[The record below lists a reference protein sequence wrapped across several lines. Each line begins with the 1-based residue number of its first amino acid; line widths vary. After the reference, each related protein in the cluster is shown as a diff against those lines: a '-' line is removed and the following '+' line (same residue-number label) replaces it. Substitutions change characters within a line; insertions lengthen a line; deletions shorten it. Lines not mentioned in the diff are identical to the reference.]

1 MKYFSAAIFVL
12 CLTVLTHSQEDYR
25 IRETN
30 RNYEQGDWITYSVTR
45 FVRHISLGDLYVYF
59 ATTGGITRYNFFSNQ
74 WDYPFTISNGLADN
88 DIHLVGK
95 DLNTGFLWCTTPFG
109 ISYMEPASMWWFNT
123 FYDEMPGFGMDDYV
137 TSIGF
142 GENRR
147 IYIVTFD
154 NEWFSSDNVTANF
167 QQISQPSSD
176 EFIKWIGA
184 KEEKNRELPYFF
196 MADGYLFNERQRHID
211 DLNLRNFK
219 ITCWITDAWKNMWLG
234 TWGLGAAH
242 GDLNTFRLDMLEF
255 GLWDEAVDA
264 IGAEDGSFW
273 VGGIQGHDD
282 PAALTEWN
290 APPQK
295 PNFYEAYLLTGFDSD
310 KITAIAP
317 DGDDLWLGTLDG
329 LTRYDRR
336 KGNWRTITKAH
347 RLSNN
352 VIHDIIVD
360 DLFVWVAT
368 DRGVSRVT
376 KKPEGTDSPQIKN
389 ILRKSLANVA
399 VYDLEFQQNLIWMA
413 TEFGMFV
420 YDTETEK
427 GGFYKGIEG
436 PSNVPTFALT
446 SWRNE
451 VWFGSEDGVSAFN
464 SDTRQW
470 LKPPARFY
478 KTNVG
483 INRMLAAKDAVWVA
497 TNDGVLKYNRRNQ
510 TWVQFTVYDGLPSNK
525 VFALHLDGDYIWFGT
540 EKGLTRYYWNSPYRT
555 D

>member
-184 KEEKNRELPYFF
+184 KEETGPHGPASNYRRQHQEPKRGPQPPVEESLERNR
-196 MADGYLFNERQRHID
+196 ID
-211 DLNLRNFK
+211 
-219 ITCWITDAWKNMWLG
+219 CSASQM
-234 TWGLGAAH
+234 H
-242 GDLNTFRLDMLEF
+242 
-255 GLWDEAVDA
+255 
-264 IGAEDGSFW
+264 
-273 VGGIQGHDD
+273 
-282 PAALTEWN
+282 P
-290 APPQK
+290 
-295 PNFYEAYLLTGFDSD
+295 
-310 KITAIAP
+310 
-317 DGDDLWLGTLDG
+317 
-329 LTRYDRR
+329 
-336 KGNWRTITKAH
+336 KA
-347 RLSNN
+347 
-352 VIHDIIVD
+352 
-360 DLFVWVAT
+360 
-368 DRGVSRVT
+368 
-376 KKPEGTDSPQIKN
+376 
-389 ILRKSLANVA
+389 
-399 VYDLEFQQNLIWMA
+399 
-413 TEFGMFV
+413 
-420 YDTETEK
+420 
-427 GGFYKGIEG
+427 
-436 PSNVPTFALT
+436 
-446 SWRNE
+446 
-451 VWFGSEDGVSAFN
+451 
-464 SDTRQW
+464 
-470 LKPPARFY
+470 
-478 KTNVG
+478 
-483 INRMLAAKDAVWVA
+483 
-497 TNDGVLKYNRRNQ
+497 
-510 TWVQFTVYDGLPSNK
+510 
-525 VFALHLDGDYIWFGT
+525 
-540 EKGLTRYYWNSPYRT
+540 
-555 D
+555 